1 MFRMLR
7 SSFYVMY
14 VDAITGLI
22 FANPHWVSALYYAA
36 YENEWSYCEVR
47 YVMCVSQQT
56 KMIQL
61 YTNKV
66 CCFLISVEA
75 DISEYGAMVSISTY
89 CSNHHKSTWQ
99 TAGESRSDSKPMNSL
114 LLGSVLYTGSQPAK
128 VLEWVVHH
136 EPFHVKKDDNLLSPV
151 SILPVII
158 IIPDFMEP
166 Q

>member
-1 MFRMLR
+1 MIVGNGCVIHFSVNYFVLSCLCIMRHMRM
-7 SSFYVMY
+7 
-14 VDAITGLI
+14 
-22 FANPHWVSALYYAA
+22 
-36 YENEWSYCEVR
+36 NEVIVKWD
-47 YVMCVSQQT
+47 MLCVCP
-56 KMIQL
+56 
-61 YTNKV
+61 NKPRWFNYIPIKFV
-66 CCFLISVEA
+66 AFLISVEA

-89 CSNHHKSTWQ
+89 CSNHHKSTGQ

-158 IIPDFMEP
+158 IIPDYMEP
-166 Q
+166 QPILN

>member
-1 MFRMLR
+1 MIVGNGCVIHFSVDYFVSSCLCIMRHMRM
-7 SSFYVMY
+7 
-14 VDAITGLI
+14 
-22 FANPHWVSALYYAA
+22 
-36 YENEWSYCEVR
+36 NEVIVKWD
-47 YVMCVSQQT
+47 MLCVSQQT

-61 YTNKV
+61 YTDKV

-99 TAGESRSDSKPMNSL
+99 TAGESRSDSKPINSQ

-136 EPFHVKKDDNLLSPV
+136 KFFHVKKVDNLLSPV

-158 IIPDFMEP
+158 IIPDYMEP
-166 Q
+166 QPILN